1 MTSNDSGHASGSRS
15 AAGKQAPC
23 SRPTTRSS
31 TQAACSRLWTG
42 TPATQEKLSPLYD
55 NQDISPDALSEEE
68 PLDVALAEES
78 YSRRRLLAEE
88 LKAP

>member
-1 MTSNDSGHASGSRS
+1 MTVVTQV
-15 AAGKQAPC
+15 AAGPQLASKHLAAAPQRGAARKLLAAGC
-23 SRPTTRSS
+23 GRAHQPHRKSS
-31 TQAACSRLWTG
+31 A
-42 TPATQEKLSPLYD
+42 PFYD